1 MDLRLQICNFLIFSD
16 GWSADRSA
24 APRIAPTIAR
34 LSFWLSPDRFSE
46 FETTYREKLVPILK
60 KHGLEESSE
69 RGRAT
74 IDGVFSRLFEVRAP
88 SEIPER
94 NNALRNDTAWTAI
107 LKALG
112 ESFGTNRNDGTI
124 RHSLHLYAAPGAPP
138 RVVSAG
144 TGKIVPAGTGRGHW
158 RTYDVTDGLADVNVQ
173 DILQD
178 REGALWFAT
187 SNGVSRYDPLR
198 LADARSGQASTSS
211 GQALLRLSGTKRS
224 SARDIVLSII
234 QDRDGEIWFGTTG
247 GVGRYDGKSLYHFYQ
262 ERWTGGQLCG
272 DGL

>member
-1 MDLRLQICNFLIFSD
+1 MVQDLRIEGSFDYAAKTAAPLRTWLSKQSAMNKQPPFTRPHAFENRKLWIFAFRFAICVFQLSICNFLIFSD

-144 TGKIVPAGTGRGHW
+144 TGKMDGYPIFRTG
-158 RTYDVTDGLADVNVQ
+158 
-173 DILQD
+173 
-178 REGALWFAT
+178 
-187 SNGVSRYDPLR
+187 LR
-198 LADARSGQASTSS
+198 ANLG
-211 GQALLRLSGTKRS
+211 
-224 SARDIVLSII
+224 
-234 QDRDGEIWFGTTG
+234 
-247 GVGRYDGKSLYHFYQ
+247 
-262 ERWTGGQLCG
+262 
-272 DGL
+272 